1 MTKPLNHNSKE
12 NIYSLNGFGK
22 VYRFTLKQTLKNKGF
37 VVAAIFM
44 ILMMCM
50 MKPLMYLLTRSASNS
65 SNAVSSVT
73 LNDIEAEKLYILNES
88 TFTVDKEKAI
98 APDAGGAKPKSVRRE
113 NVIIYDIGDIT
124 EDDLIAGLTAN
135 DILVIITPGEAD
147 YKMNGIISDNS
158 EVSIRSLDLATEYV
172 GEIFRSERSAQLTLD
187 ENDMQ
192 ALAAGISTNSTMT
205 GKEYTDEKS
214 FTMTNSEFNG
224 LLMGFSII
232 ILIIASLSSSYIIAS
247 VNEEKQS
254 KLAETLLVSVRP
266 MALLLGKVLGMLTF
280 VMGTIVCGV
289 LMSYASE
296 FVMTN
301 VMKLDLSK
309 LGQTGINLAIFTG
322 YGVKGLIVFTCEIL
336 IALLAFGILSGIL
349 GSACSKTEDQ
359 QNAVTVVTMLTMIG
373 YFGTVY
379 FGLKGDFAMIG
390 SLVPP
395 VSFFMAPSA
404 YIAGRIGLGIF
415 LGSCAIQIVIVIGL
429 LMLGAKTYRNLLLSD
444 TSKPKLQT
452 IFAAAKY

>member
-22 VYRFTLKQTLKNKGF
+22 VYRFTFKQTLKNRGF
-37 VVAAIFM
+37 LVAAILM
-44 ILMMCM
+44 ILMMGM
-50 MKPLMYLLTRSASNS
+50 MKPLMYLLTRSAANS
-65 SNAVSSVT
+65 STAAAVA

-88 TFTVDKEKAI
+88 GFTVDKEKAI
-98 APDAGGAKPKSVRRE
+98 APDAGGAKQNSVKRE
-113 NVIIYDIGDIT
+113 NVIIYNNG
-124 EDDLIAGLTAN
+124 EMKEEDLIAGLTAK
-135 DILVIITPGEAD
+135 DILVIITPGAAD

-172 GEIFRSERSAQLTLD
+172 GEIFRNERSAQLTLD
-187 ENDMQ
+187 ESDIQ
-192 ALAAGISTNSTMT
+192 ALGAGISTESTMT

-214 FTMTNSEFNG
+214 YTMTNSEFNG

-232 ILIIASLSSSYIIAS
+232 ILIVSSLSSSYIISS

-336 IALLAFGILSGIL
+336 IALLAFGLLSGIL

-359 QNAVTVVTMLTMIG
+359 QNAVTVVTLISMIG

-415 LGSCAIQIVIVIGL
+415 LGSCAIQIVIVLGL